1 MSNAYSLTVILL
13 VVTLAGCGQSGE
25 PKNPATPAA
34 AQPSTA
40 AQAEQTGNVVPAT
53 ASVASTLPPLSVS
66 ESPSAS
72 AASVPRN
79 LAGRNLD
86 PGKIKHGESLYRAH
100 CANCHGKNGEGAP
113 DWRNRG
119 ADGKFPPPPLDDTA
133 HAWHHSTQ
141 TLTGMI
147 RDGSQPGA
155 GNMPG
160 WKDKLSDQDIH
171 DVTDW
176 IKSLW
181 SDEIYDTWKK
191 EIEHREKASNHG

>member
-1 MSNAYSLTVILL
+1 MNSDYSIVSALL
-13 VVTLAGCGQSGE
+13 VMVLTGCGQSGE
-25 PKNPATPAA
+25 SKKPATPPVAA
-34 AQPSTA
+34 PEAQTA
-40 AQAEQTGNVVPAT
+40 QISNAPAT
-53 ASVASTLPPLSVS
+53 SAALLSSSESSVAGGTSS
-66 ESPSAS
+66 
-72 AASVPRN
+72 SVPVVSQMKN
-79 LAGRNLD
+79 LAVRNLD
-86 PGKIKHGESLYRAH
+86 PEKIRHGEVLYQTH

-133 HAWHHSTQ
+133 HAWHHSTK

-147 RDGSQPGA
+147 RDGSQPGT
-155 GNMPG
+155 GNMPS
-160 WKDKLSDQDIH
+160 WKDKLSDQDIL